1 MKIKKTLSITTLI
14 CCLSCFLLSNTT
26 VLAQSTTEEYSPE
39 NYNLT
44 IFSCITEEYVSALQE
59 EVDYITQNN
68 PSITENELNIY
79 IMDSI
84 QNEYYSQSKTRTSV
98 PTSQSVLNDAEKTLF
113 ASHPIKGLYALSC
126 ANTATT
132 WTNNLFNSSVT
143 YLGNGD
149 AYRHAFWQAL
159 IAEAYGTSFA
169 KEWGD
174 AHESTSSGVDK
185 AMDLLNNNIGRNLG
199 SSISGYQ
206 QVEARLSSELLTK
219 ISNGE
224 LWRVVN
230 GQLCATDGTGRK

>member
-1 MKIKKTLSITTLI
+1 MKIQKTLSMMALI
-14 CCLSCFLLSNTT
+14 CCLLCFLFSNTT
-26 VLAQSTTEEYSPE
+26 VLAQTTTQKYSPN
-39 NYNLT
+39 NYNND
-44 IFSCITEEYVSALQE
+44 IFSCLTEEYVSTLQD

-68 PSITENELNIY
+68 PSITEDELNIY
-79 IMDSI
+79 IMNSI
-84 QNEYYSQSKTRTSV
+84 QSEYYSQIKARTNV
-98 PTSQSVLNDAEKTLF
+98 PTSQSILNDAEKTLF
-113 ASHPIKGLYALSC
+113 ASHPIKGLYVLSC

-169 KEWGD
+169 KQWGD

-185 AMDLLNNNIGRNLG
+185 EMDLRNNDIGRNLG
-199 SSISGYQ
+199 ASIKGYQ
-206 QVEARLSSELLTK
+206 NIEARLSSALLTK